1 MNEDFL
7 HFVWKYQ
14 KFPSKNLITNQG
26 EKCTVLRVGQ
36 HNHHDGPDFLDAAI
50 SIGSLLW
57 LGNVEIHAKSSDW
70 YRHQHQNDSNY
81 TNVVLHV
88 VWEDDVEVCVDSG
101 VNLPTLELSKMV
113 EPFLI
118 EEYKRYFNKRNPFIA
133 CETHFSSVP
142 SSIRMMWK
150 ERLYVSRLEEKSASI
165 LELLRQTKNDWEG
178 VMFILIA
185 RNLGLNVNGVA
196 FFEMAKSIPFSV
208 IRKIQHDGLNLEAL
222 LFGQARLINA
232 DMNEYYG
239 QGLWKRYLFLKHK
252 FSLPDPPK
260 LKWCFSR
267 LRPMNFPTIR
277 LAQLV
282 KIYSQSTGLFSSLI
296 TPKGLFTDRL
306 EECGVSS
313 FWETHFTFNKVYKKQ
328 KKSLSNELIDLIKIN
343 TLIPLFFCFEKAQG
357 RDPSVKIFEWIRS
370 IKPEKNAITKGFS
383 SIGGKCSNALDS
395 QAYIQLKNKFCSQ
408 KKCLLC
414 AVGIHLL
421 KQS

>member
-36 HNHHDGPDFLDAAI
+36 HNHHDGPDFLDSAI

-101 VNLPTLELSKMV
+101 VSLPTLELSKMV

-185 RNLGLNVNGVA
+185 RNLGLNVNGGA

-239 QGLWKRYLFLKHK
+239 QGL
-252 FSLPDPPK
+252 
-260 LKWCFSR
+260 
-267 LRPMNFPTIR
+267 
-277 LAQLV
+277 
-282 KIYSQSTGLFSSLI
+282 
-296 TPKGLFTDRL
+296 
-306 EECGVSS
+306 
-313 FWETHFTFNKVYKKQ
+313 
-328 KKSLSNELIDLIKIN
+328 
-343 TLIPLFFCFEKAQG
+343 
-357 RDPSVKIFEWIRS
+357 
-370 IKPEKNAITKGFS
+370 
-383 SIGGKCSNALDS
+383 
-395 QAYIQLKNKFCSQ
+395 
-408 KKCLLC
+408 
-414 AVGIHLL
+414 
-421 KQS
+421 